1 MTDARYTVQPQTLVL
16 GFGNPLWSDDGA
28 GIAAVTLLEMQE
40 LPPGVRVE
48 AAGTPGYGL
57 AAWLQEASQ
66 PDPSLP
72 SGQSPSLPSAPSLQ
86 RLILIDAAHMEQ
98 TPGTWLRFTPE
109 QVRLIANGAIVSL
122 HQADLSNGLALAQAL
137 DILPEEVLFYGIEP
151 ERLQEGLEL
160 SPTVRASL
168 PQMVDEILVE
178 LWNGREKNEQ

>member
-1 MTDARYTVQPQTLVL
+1 LTDARPIGQPQTLVL

-28 GIAAVTLLEMQE
+28 GIAAVTLLARQV

-48 AAGTPGYGL
+48 AAGLPGYGL

-72 SGQSPSLPSAPSLQ
+72 SGQRLQ
-86 RLILIDAAHMEQ
+86 RLILIDAARMEQ
-98 TPGTWLRFTPE
+98 APGTWRRFTPD
-109 QVRLIANGAIVSL
+109 QVRLIANGAVVSL

-160 SPTVRASL
+160 SPTVRATL
-168 PQMVDEILVE
+168 PQMVDDILVE